1 MAIPRKAYREKLRW
15 LLAGR
20 PVIQVRDLWVEAGL
34 DRNCYAGTPLES
46 YHHARLIEAGYR
58 PVSLP
63 VLSGTHHTFVLVRS
77 PCTSHSFA
85 SAIDPGFLP
94 YLEDGDPLMA
104 LLVYRAQKESGH
116 GRT

>member
-1 MAIPRKAYREKLRW
+1 MANPSNAYREKLRW

-34 DRNCYAGTPLES
+34 DRDCYADTPLER
-46 YHHARLIEAGYR
+46 YHLARLIEAGYR
-58 PVSLP
+58 PVSVP
-63 VLSGTHHTFVLVRS
+63 VLSGTHRTFVLIRA
-77 PCTSHSFA
+77 PWAADSFA
-85 SAIDPGFLP
+85 GTVDPGFLP

-104 LLVYRAQKESGH
+104 LLVYRAQRESGY

>member
-1 MAIPRKAYREKLRW
+1 MDNPRNGYREKLRW

-34 DRNCYAGTPLES
+34 DRDCYVDTPLER
-46 YHHARLIEAGYR
+46 YHLARLIEAGYR
-58 PVSLP
+58 PLSIP
-63 VLSGTHHTFVLVRS
+63 VLSGTHRTLLLVRDPWAS
-77 PCTSHSFA
+77 DSFA
-85 SAIDPGFLP
+85 GTVDPGLLA

-104 LLVYRAQKESGH
+104 LLVHRAQRESGH

>member
-1 MAIPRKAYREKLRW
+1 MAIPRNAYREKLRW

-34 DRNCYAGTPLES
+34 DRDCYADTPLES
-46 YHHARLIEAGYR
+46 YHLARLIEAGYR
-58 PVSLP
+58 PVSVP
-63 VLSGTHHTFVLVRS
+63 VLIRA
-77 PCTSHSFA
+77 PWAADSFA
-85 SAIDPGFLP
+85 GAIDLGFLP

-104 LLVYRAQKESGH
+104 LLVYRAQRESGH

>member
-1 MAIPRKAYREKLRW
+1 MAGPRNVYREKLRW

-34 DRNCYAGTPLES
+34 DRDCYADTPLES
-46 YHHARLIEAGYR
+46 YHLARLIEVGYR
-58 PVSLP
+58 PVA
-63 VLSGTHHTFVLVRS
+63 VRALSGTHRTFVLIRA
-77 PCTSHSFA
+77 PWAADSFVG
-85 SAIDPGFLP
+85 AIDPGFLP

-104 LLVYRAQKESGH
+104 LLVYRAQRESGH